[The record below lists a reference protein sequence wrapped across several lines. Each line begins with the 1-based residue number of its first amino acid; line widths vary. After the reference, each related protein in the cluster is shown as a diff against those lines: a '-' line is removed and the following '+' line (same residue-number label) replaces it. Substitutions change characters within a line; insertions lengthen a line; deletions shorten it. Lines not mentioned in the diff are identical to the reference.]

1 MSNTS
6 QALLSFDEQKPI
18 VIGTI
23 RFTSVLSPANVAEF
37 GREALEFVNKNPGL
51 NLLLNFEKVD
61 YLSSAVLTELLRIK
75 KAIDDT
81 GGRFRLC
88 AISETIQEVFQITNL
103 DKVFTLDN
111 AHLDVAKKRFLRT
124 VEIAAEEAAWKAP
137 GA

>member
-1 MSNTS
+1 MSNTT
-6 QALLSFDEQKPI
+6 QPLLRFDEQKPI

-23 RFTSVLSPANVAEF
+23 RFKSVLSAANVTEF
-37 GREALEFVNKNPGL
+37 GVEALEFVSKNPGL

-81 GGRFRLC
+81 GGRLRLC

-103 DKVFTLDN
+103 DKVFTLDGAN
-111 AHLDVAKKRFLRT
+111 LDVAKKRFLRT
-124 VEIAAEEAAWKAP
+124 IEVADEEAAWKAP